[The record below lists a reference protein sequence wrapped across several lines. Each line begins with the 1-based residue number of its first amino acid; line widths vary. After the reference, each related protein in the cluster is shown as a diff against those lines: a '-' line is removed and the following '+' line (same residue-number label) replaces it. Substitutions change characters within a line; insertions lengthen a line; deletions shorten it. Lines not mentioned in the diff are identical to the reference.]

1 MTRERSF
8 RAFAFVLGLLAAPGV
23 LGRADAQELEPVE
36 PSGVEP
42 TPAAEVEG
50 PLAGLAMTASLGG
63 GWNSNAS
70 FQPAGQPSA
79 SAFGEGGLTRTWR
92 IPNWTLSADVGAGGS
107 VYRTGVDTNRYH
119 YGGGLSASG
128 RVGTLTDLSF
138 TGNGGVEYTDFQADP
153 STDGLVLPLTLS
165 QRLNGGFGLGRQ
177 LGAQTRLDLTAGYGR
192 YFFDSEELVD
202 AEAISAGASLS
213 RSSSSRSSFS
223 LAYGFQSNQYGQGT
237 HSITNTVFGGFTRRL
252 SDRWTLAASLGTDG
266 RSFEGSDVRWTLN
279 ANGTLGYEAGL
290 TNWSLR
296 YRRAVSPGPGLGT
309 DRILNLFS
317 LIVVSTPRPWLTFNV
332 TGSHGINQDP
342 VDQGLSYAT
351 DVLAVSLRFRLTRTL
366 GLAPLLQVRR
376 RAEVNERPAVSDFRV
391 GVALDY
397 VGFHR

>member
-8 RAFAFVLGLLAAPGV
+8 RAFALALGLLAAPGV
-23 LGRADAQELEPVE
+23 LGGANAQELEPVE
-36 PSGVEP
+36 PAGGEP
-42 TPAAEVEG
+42 TTAEGVGE
-50 PLAGLAMTASLGG
+50 PLAGLAMRASLGG

-70 FQPAGQPSA
+70 FQAAGEPSA
-79 SAFGEGGLTRTWR
+79 SAFGEGGLTRIWR
-92 IPNWTLSADVGAGGS
+92 IPNWTLSADLGAGGS
-107 VYRTGVDTNRYH
+107 VYRTGTSTNRYH

-128 RVGTLTDLSF
+128 RMGALTDVSF
-138 TGNGGVEYTDFQADP
+138 TGDAGVEYTDFQADP
-153 STDGLVLPLTLS
+153 LTDGLVLPLTLS
-165 QRLNGGFGLGRQ
+165 KRLNGGFGLGRR

-202 AEAISAGASLS
+202 AEGISAGASLS
-213 RSSSSRSSFS
+213 RTVTSQSTFS
-223 LAYGFQSNQYGQGT
+223 LAYGFQSNQYEQGT
-237 HSITNTVFGGFTRRL
+237 RSIINTVSGGFTRAL
-252 SDRWTLAASLGTDG
+252 SEHWTLAASLGTDG

-279 ANGTLGYEAGL
+279 ANGTLGYQAGL

-296 YRRAVSPGPGLGT
+296 YRRAVTPGPGLGT

-342 VDQGLSYAT
+342 VQQDVSYAT
-351 DVLAVSLRFRLTRTL
+351 DTVDVSFRFRLTQTL
-366 GLAPLLQVRR
+366 GLAPLLQFRH
-376 RAEVNERPAVSDFRV
+376 RAEVNERPAVSSFRV